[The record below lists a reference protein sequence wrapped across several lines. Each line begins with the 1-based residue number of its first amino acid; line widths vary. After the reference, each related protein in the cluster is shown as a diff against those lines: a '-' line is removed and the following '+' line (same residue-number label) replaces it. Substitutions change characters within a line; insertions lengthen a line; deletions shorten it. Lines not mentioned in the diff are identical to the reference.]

1 MSDDSIGQGANSVD
15 GAGAAG
21 TGEQAGSREDQ
32 EKKYTDADVDRI
44 VAKKIAAERSKAAK
58 QQNEELEQRERNVA
72 RRELSLKA
80 SERLSESGFPKEL
93 SELMNFSNEEAFEE
107 SYKKVTKVFRDTSK
121 PILSGRNPANPDVDS
136 FGFDPV
142 REAFK
147 PPIR

>member
-1 MSDDSIGQGANSVD
+1 MSDDIIGQGANSVD
-15 GAGAAG
+15 GAGAAS

-107 SYKKVTKVFRDTSK
+107 SYEKVTKVFRDTSK

-136 FGFDPV
+136 FDPV

>member
-1 MSDDSIGQGANSVD
+1 MSDDIIGQGANSVD
-15 GAGAAG
+15 GAGAAS

-107 SYKKVTKVFRDTSK
+107 SY
-121 PILSGRNPANPDVDS
+121 
-136 FGFDPV
+136 
-142 REAFK
+142 
-147 PPIR
+147 

>member
-1 MSDDSIGQGANSVD
+1 MSDDIIGQGANSVD

-32 EKKYTDADVDRI
+32 E
-44 VAKKIAAERSKAAK
+44 KKIAAERSKAAK